1 MALIEKPKGSNKVP
15 ISLRIPER
23 IKEEVKAYC
32 KWADINDYGYFYS
45 RAVEMVFEKDKDWQ
59 KEKVKNGA

>member
-45 RAVEMVFEKDKDWQ
+45 RAVEIVFEKDKDWQ